1 MREKKVPLGRVSLR
15 DRRFSF
21 SRGGNIETLTRSI
34 REAGL
39 LTPPD
44 LLLENGRY
52 IIIRGYRRVR
62 ALRRLGHREVAARVF
77 LPEEITPLE
86 AWSMNFFDTLS
97 SRPLNPAE
105 TCTAIRQLTDLGG
118 AGEKILKKHLPLL
131 DLPRRG
137 ENLDSFLAVAA
148 LPEKILDALAD
159 GAVTFPSALFLA
171 GLERREQNAAFRFLV
186 KAGLTVSQQREWARL
201 AGDICA
207 RDGLPVATV
216 LSSASRSAARR
227 GGRFGEAV
235 LQVLR
240 ERRFPAL
247 AARRKAFQ
255 ELLRRLRLPS
265 QIQITTHPTFE
276 KGGITVRFTAQSPQ
290 AYTRILSLL
299 QRLHKEG
306 ALPGLIDPGREKER
320 S

>member
-1 MREKKVPLGRVSLR
+1 VREKKVPLGRVSLR

-21 SRGGNIETLTRSI
+21 SRGGSVDTLVHSV

-39 LTPPD
+39 FTPPD
-44 LLLENGRY
+44 LLFEKGRY
-52 IIIRGYRRVR
+52 TIIRGFRRIR
-62 ALRRLGHREVAARVF
+62 ALHRLGRGEFVARVF

-86 AWSMNFFDTLS
+86 AWSLNFFDTLS

-105 TCTAIRQLTDLGG
+105 ACTALRQLTDLGVPR
-118 AGEKILKKHLPLL
+118 EEILKKYLPLL
-131 DLPRRG
+131 GLPHGG

-159 GAVTFPSALFLA
+159 GAVTFPSAFFLA
-171 GLERREQNAAFRFLV
+171 GLDGREQRAAFRFLV

-216 LSSASRSAARR
+216 LSSASRSASRR
-227 GGRFGEAV
+227 GGRFGETV

-255 ELLRRLRLPS
+255 ELLRRLKLPS

-306 ALPGLIDPGREKER
+306 ALPGLIDPGREEEGP
-320 S
+320 